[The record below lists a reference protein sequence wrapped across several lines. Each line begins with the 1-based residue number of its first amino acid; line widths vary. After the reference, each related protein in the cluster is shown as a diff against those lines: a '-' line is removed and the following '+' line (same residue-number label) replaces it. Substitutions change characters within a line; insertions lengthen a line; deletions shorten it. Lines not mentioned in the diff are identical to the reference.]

1 MDKTDAFRIT
11 SEYLKKVFNSGI
23 HFREAWIFG
32 SYLKGSQNEN
42 SDIDLAIVLDDSE
55 ANLFDTEVKLMVIRK
70 GEETIIEP
78 HVFTNSDFETYNPL
92 VQQIVSSGQKIS
104 S

>member
-1 MDKTDAFRIT
+1 MDKTDAFRLT
-11 SEYLKKVFNSGI
+11 AQYLKKVTNSGI

-32 SYLKGSQNEN
+32 SYINGSQNEN

-55 ANLFDTEVKLMVIRK
+55 VNLFDTEVKLMIIRK

-78 HVFTNSDFETYNPL
+78 HVFNNSDFNTKNPFF
-92 VQQIVSSGQKIS
+92 QQIISNGLKIS

>member
-1 MDKTDAFRIT
+1 MDKTDAFRLT
-11 SEYLKKVFNSGI
+11 SQYLKKVVSSGI
-23 HFREAWIFG
+23 NFREAWIFG
-32 SYLKGSQNEN
+32 SYIKGSQNEN

-55 ANLFDTEVKLMVIRK
+55 VNLFDTEVKLMVIRN

-78 HVFTNSDFETYNPL
+78 HVFNKSDFESNNPF
-92 VQQIVSSGQKIS
+92 VQQIVRNGQKIS

>member
-1 MDKTDAFRIT
+1 VT
-11 SEYLKKVFNSGI
+11 NSGI

-32 SYLKGSQNEN
+32 SYIKGSQNEN
-42 SDIDLAIVLDDSE
+42 SDIDLAIVLDDSDV
-55 ANLFDTEVKLMVIRK
+55 NLFDTEVKLKIIRK

-78 HVFTNSDFETYNPL
+78 HVFTNSDFNTNNPFF
-92 VQQIVSSGQKIS
+92 QQIVNNGLKIS

>member
-11 SEYLKKVFNSGI
+11 SEYLKKVLNSGI

-55 ANLFDTEVKLMVIRK
+55 INLFDTEVKLMVIRK

-78 HVFTNSDFETYNPL
+78 HVFTNSDFETKNPL
-92 VQQIVSSGQKIS
+92 VQQIVSNGLKIPS
-104 S
+104 